1 LIGALGNVTNLY
13 QSSLTVQRQID
24 NARMMLRA
32 AAVAVGLS
40 QMEKDKQKLLTEP
53 TGEMGRPVHDKTK
66 QTLQEMTLSVQN
78 TIQQDALSKL
88 KSVEAS
94 ADESKSK
101 QSLHQLA
108 TLASTKTLEVY
119 SDKKLALAQEE
130 GAQTLFQVI
139 DVSDDENLDKNELHD
154 ALTELGVMI
163 PTHVFDTLYKSI
175 DTSGDGVIQL
185 DEFIQYV
192 SRIKPAQSNKEIV
205 VATLILMVTQISFYI
220 VLTTIA
226 AGSLQVHA
234 TYFPPTSP
242 PMRESNMWLAGAFG
256 WAIGGLYFLFQWPQV
271 KGQFFDEVENARFMM
286 KATILDK
293 SKEFITEE
301 DELAA
306 ANV

>member
-1 LIGALGNVTNLY
+1 MALLPLIF
-13 QSSLTVQRQID
+13 
-24 NARMMLRA
+24 
-32 AAVAVGLS
+32 
-40 QMEKDKQKLLTEP
+40 
-53 TGEMGRPVHDKTK
+53 
-66 QTLQEMTLSVQN
+66 TLPF
-78 TIQQDALSKL
+78 
-88 KSVEAS
+88 
-94 ADESKSK
+94 
-101 QSLHQLA
+101 
-108 TLASTKTLEVY
+108 
-119 SDKKLALAQEE
+119 
-130 GAQTLFQVI
+130 TLF
-139 DVSDDENLDKNELHD
+139 SLDKNELHD

-242 PMRESNMWLAGAFG
+242 PMRVSNMWLAGAFG

-271 KGQFFDEVENARFMM
+271 KG
-286 KATILDK
+286 
-293 SKEFITEE
+293 
-301 DELAA
+301 
-306 ANV
+306 